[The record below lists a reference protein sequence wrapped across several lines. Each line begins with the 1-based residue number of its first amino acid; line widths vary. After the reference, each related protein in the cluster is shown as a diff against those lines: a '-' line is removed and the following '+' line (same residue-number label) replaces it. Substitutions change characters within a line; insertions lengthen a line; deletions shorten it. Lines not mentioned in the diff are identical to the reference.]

1 MKAEISEITQFEG
14 EPESY
19 PPVEGVTGDVL
30 ATCWQRIEHFI
41 SRRWGVRSV
50 VWTLT
55 SCGGEWQPPL
65 GPILPA
71 STDAFRW
78 ADGEWQAIELER
90 GPFGLLLPPGHIQ
103 IDASVGT
110 VSLTLPASV
119 EKAVERLA
127 SYLEAESAV
136 PAGAR
141 SYRATVGQLSES
153 VSADPAQAAKALQN
167 SGAGDLLR
175 PYRRA

>member
-1 MKAEISEITQFEG
+1 MKADISEITQFEAAPA
-14 EPESY
+14 EY
-19 PPVEGVTGDVL
+19 PAVDGVTGDLL

-55 SCGGEWQPPL
+55 SDGGEWKPPL
-65 GPILPA
+65 GPLIA
-71 STDAFRW
+71 VSEAFRW
-78 ADGEWQAIELER
+78 CDGAWQPCTIKR

-153 VSADPAQAAKALQN
+153 ISADPAQAAKALQN
-167 SGAGDLLR
+167 SGAADLLR
-175 PYRRA
+175 PYRRV